1 MWNVLQQPHQG
12 TLLLPEYRLRV
23 LTINKIQKTINIE
36 YKMKKVHFAIAAVV
50 LIALCG
56 CGEKKKTAA
65 EQTVRVKVQQIQAE
79 TVNGEQGFSG
89 TIEESSGTSLSFAV
103 TGTIKKIHVSA
114 GQMVAAGQ
122 LIAELDPTTLQNA
135 YTIAKTSLEQA
146 QDTYNRMK
154 ELHDAGS
161 LPEMQWISIENQ
173 LKSAMASE
181 AMSRKS
187 LNDTKLYAPFS
198 GYIASRDG
206 EIGQNTIPGSP
217 IVKLVN
223 IGSVKVKISV
233 PENEVQR
240 IAKGSSMKIIVPALS
255 NREFSGRVT
264 ERGVSADPRS
274 RTYEVKATIQN
285 PGSQLLPGMIC
296 QAFTNYMQGAT
307 GVFVPANLVQLD
319 GNNKTFVW
327 VVNGGKALKREI
339 TINNET
345 AQGVQVSGGLSAGD
359 HIIVAGQQKVSNG
372 MKVEVIK

>member
-1 MWNVLQQPHQG
+1 
-12 TLLLPEYRLRV
+12 
-23 LTINKIQKTINIE
+23 
-36 YKMKKVHFAIAAVV
+36 MKKVHFAIAAVV

-181 AMSRKS
+181 AMSKKS

-206 EIGQNTIPGSP
+206 EIGQNAIPGSP

-240 IAKGSSMKIIVPALS
+240 IAKGSSMKIIVPALN

>member
-1 MWNVLQQPHQG
+1 
-12 TLLLPEYRLRV
+12 
-23 LTINKIQKTINIE
+23 
-36 YKMKKVHFAIAAVV
+36 MKKVHFAIAAVV

-206 EIGQNTIPGSP
+206 EIGQNAIPGSP

-359 HIIVAGQQKVSNG
+359 HIIVAGQQKVRNG
-372 MKVEVIK
+372 MKVEAIK

>member
-1 MWNVLQQPHQG
+1 
-12 TLLLPEYRLRV
+12 
-23 LTINKIQKTINIE
+23 
-36 YKMKKVHFAIAAVV
+36 MKKVHFAIAAVV

-79 TVNGEQGFSG
+79 TDNGEQGFSG

-103 TGTIKKIHVSA
+103 TGTIKKIYVSA

-206 EIGQNTIPGSP
+206 EIGQNAIPGSP

-240 IAKGSSMKIIVPALS
+240 IAKGSSMKIIVPALN

>member
-1 MWNVLQQPHQG
+1 MVL
-12 TLLLPEYRLRV
+12 V
-23 LTINKIQKTINIE
+23 
-36 YKMKKVHFAIAAVV
+36 
-50 LIALCG
+50 ALCS
-56 CGEKKKTAA
+56 CGEKKQAVQ
-65 EQTVRVKVQQIQAE
+65 EQTVRVKVQQIQTEA
-79 TVNGEQGFSG
+79 VNGEQGFSG
-89 TIEESSGTSLSFAV
+89 TIEESSGASLSFA
-103 TGTIKKIHVSA
+103 TGGTIKKIYVNA
-114 GQMVAAGQ
+114 GQVVGAGQ

-181 AMSRKS
+181 AMSKKS

-198 GYIASRDG
+198 GYIASKDG

-223 IGSVKVKISV
+223 IGSVKVKIAV
-233 PENEVQR
+233 PEDEVQR
-240 IAKGSSMKIIVPALS
+240 IAKGSSMKIIVPALN

-264 ERGVSADPRS
+264 ERGVSADSRS
-274 RTYEVKATIQN
+274 RTYEVKATVQN
-285 PGSQLLPGMIC
+285 SDGQLLPGMIC
-296 QAFTNYMQGAT
+296 QAFTNYMQGST

-319 GNNKTFVW
+319 GDNKTFVW

-339 TINNET
+339 TICNET

-359 HIIVAGQQKVSNG
+359 QLIVAGQQKVSND
-372 MKVEVIK
+372 MKVEIVK

>member
-1 MWNVLQQPHQG
+1 
-12 TLLLPEYRLRV
+12 
-23 LTINKIQKTINIE
+23 
-36 YKMKKVHFAIAAVV
+36 MKKVHFAIAAVV

-103 TGTIKKIHVSA
+103 TGTIKKIYVSA

-181 AMSRKS
+181 AMSKKS

-206 EIGQNTIPGSP
+206 EIGQNAIPGSP